1 MKWIS
6 LFKDFI
12 SIYKYIRM
20 DLKNVLKDKDKETND
35 NIRKHKKPMQLRD
48 IESRSTS
55 KHKKIVEDFKTDE
68 DIEKMLED
76 EKKSIYLKPW
86 NKLDNGHK
94 LNRIKKYISSLK
106 EEYDLNENDIKKTQK
121 LLMNACNEN
130 KLNRISDIDYNKEE
144 GYINKIKILEINEKD
159 GKKQI
164 HLKLVEQKTKS
175 TPKSKSNIDRFLKS
189 GSLKNKNKK

>member
-1 MKWIS
+1 
-6 LFKDFI
+6 
-12 SIYKYIRM
+12 M

-164 HLKLVEQKTKS
+164 LLKLVEQKTKS